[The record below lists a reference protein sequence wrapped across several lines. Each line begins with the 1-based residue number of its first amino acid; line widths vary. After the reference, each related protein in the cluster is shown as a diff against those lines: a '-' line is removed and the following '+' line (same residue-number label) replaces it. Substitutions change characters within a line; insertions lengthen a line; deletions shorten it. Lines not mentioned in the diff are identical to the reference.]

1 MVGPERDRS
10 REIGRELRRRL
21 AGDAV
26 DEVDREVL
34 EAGVAEVAE
43 RALDVRRRRAALE
56 HFEEVQLEGLR
67 AE

>member
-1 MVGPERDRS
+1 MVGAERDRL
-10 REIGRELRRRL
+10 REIGGELRRRL

-26 DEVDREVL
+26 DEVEREVV

-43 RALDVRRRRAALE
+43 RALDICGRRAALE